1 MEKIKMTQK
10 QMFVGGL
17 LIHYEKGATCYQLI
31 KDYAKELKEQGISID
46 KINSV
51 NATLASLA
59 SKELATKTKVAYND
73 KMVTNYQATQS
84 LIDLVKESNN

>member
-1 MEKIKMTQK
+1 MTQK
-10 QMFVGGL
+10 QIFVGKL
-17 LIHYEKGATCYQLI
+17 LITYEKGTTCYQLI
-31 KDYAKELKEQGISID
+31 KDHSKELKDNGISIE

-84 LIDLVKESNN
+84 LIDLVKESN

>member
-1 MEKIKMTQK
+1 MTQK
-10 QMFVGGL
+10 QIFVGKL
-17 LIHYEKGATCYQLI
+17 LITYEKGATCYQLI
-31 KDYAKELKEQGISID
+31 KDYSKELKDNGISID

-84 LIDLVKESNN
+84 LIDLVKESN

>member
-1 MEKIKMTQK
+1 MTQK
-10 QMFVGGL
+10 QIFVGKL
-17 LIHYEKGATCYQLI
+17 LITYEKGATCYQLI
-31 KDYAKELKEQGISID
+31 KDYAKDLKDNGISID

-73 KMVTNYQATQS
+73 KMVTNYQATQM
-84 LIDLVKESNN
+84 LIDLIKESN

>member
-1 MEKIKMTQK
+1 MTQK
-10 QMFVGGL
+10 QMFVGKL
-17 LIHYEKGATCYQLI
+17 LITYEKGATCYQLI

>member
-10 QMFVGGL
+10 QMFVGKL
-17 LIHYEKGATCYQLI
+17 LITYEKGATCYQLI

>member
-10 QMFVGGL
+10 QMFVGKL
-17 LIHYEKGATCYQLI
+17 LITYEKGATCYQLI

-84 LIDLVKESNN
+84 LIDLAKESNN

>member
-1 MEKIKMTQK
+1 MTQK
-10 QMFVGGL
+10 QIFVGKL
-17 LIHYEKGATCYQLI
+17 LITYEKGATCYQLI

>member
-10 QMFVGGL
+10 QMFVGKL
-17 LIHYEKGATCYQLI
+17 LITYEKGATCYQLI

-51 NATLASLA
+51 NATLARIA

>member
-17 LIHYEKGATCYQLI
+17 LIRYEKGATCYQLI

>member
-17 LIHYEKGATCYQLI
+17 LIRYEKGATCYQLI
-31 KDYAKELKEQGISID
+31 KDYAKELKGQGISID

>member
-10 QMFVGGL
+10 QIFVGKL
-17 LIHYEKGATCYQLI
+17 LITYEKGATCYQLI
-31 KDYAKELKEQGISID
+31 KDYAKELKDNGISID

-73 KMVTNYQATQS
+73 KMVTNYLATQS
-84 LIDLVKESNN
+84 LIDLVKESN

>member
-17 LIHYEKGATCYQLI
+17 LIRYEKGATCYQLI

-84 LIDLVKESNN
+84 LVDLVKESNN

>member
-1 MEKIKMTQK
+1 MEKIKLTQK
-10 QMFVGGL
+10 QIFVGGL
-17 LIHYEKGATCYQLI
+17 LATYEKGATCYDLI
-31 KDYAKELKEQGISID
+31 KDYSEDLKKQGISID

-84 LIDLVKESNN
+84 LIDLLEESNK

>member
-1 MEKIKMTQK
+1 MEKVKMTQK
-10 QMFVGGL
+10 QIFVGKL
-17 LIHYEKGATCYQLI
+17 LITYEKGATCYQII
-31 KDYAKELKEQGISID
+31 KDYAKELKDNGISID

-84 LIDLVKESNN
+84 LIDLVKESN

>member
-10 QMFVGGL
+10 QIFVGKL
-17 LIHYEKGATCYQLI
+17 LITYEKGATCYQLI
-31 KDYAKELKEQGISID
+31 KDYAKELKDNGISID

-73 KMVTNYQATQS
+73 KMVTNYQATQM
-84 LIDLVKESNN
+84 LIDLIKESN

>member
-10 QMFVGGL
+10 QMFVGSL
-17 LIHYEKGATCYQLI
+17 LIRYEKGATCYQLI